1 MEFFDPKNYDDPKN
15 FVDPKKF
22 DDPKNNKRKFFTF
35 IAHNNS

>member
-35 IAHNNS
+35 IAPNNS